1 MNKKKKKKR
10 MASHFWEKRLFGKTF
25 STSVLTIAR
34 EMPKTKEK
42 NPGKICQLISEHI
55 PKITQTMT

>member
-1 MNKKKKKKR
+1 

-34 EMPKTKEK
+34 EMPQTKEK
-42 NPGKICQLISEHI
+42 NPGKIYVFIWNTKLYIQLHI
-55 PKITQTMT
+55 